1 MTRRSYKK
9 EKEEFEAKF
18 IRANKLNKKL
28 QENLEEVKQELET
41 KKNEYS
47 NLKKENIEKKEQI
60 KDFETSVDNL
70 TESNE
75 KLQEDFE
82 KKDQE
87 LQKINSEHNTL
98 KEDNQNNIDKIKELT
113 SEIDE
118 HNTKLMAVEF
128 EKVAKEYKN
137 AREKWLIISYIFFII
152 TSGILLYLYDS
163 SLSAGLTLAER
174 ITSGF
179 VGFFFIGVLAWMFKQ
194 FNFYRNLNVDMT
206 HRRNLAQTYHNI
218 LRSGEVEDEIKSAL
232 ATALI
237 RFLTSPPNTKEGKGI
252 FNDILNDKL
261 NK

>member
-1 MTRRSYKK
+1 MARRNYKK
-9 EKEEFEAKF
+9 EKEDLE
-18 IRANKLNKKL
+18 KKVQDLKNSHEKKVQNL
-28 QENLEEVKQELET
+28 QNSHEKEVQDLQNSNDLLQQDVEVLSTTFTEKE
-41 KKNEYS
+41 NEYN
-47 NLKKENIEKKEQI
+47 NLKQDVFDKEERIESLE
-60 KDFETSVDNL
+60 
-70 TESNE
+70 
-75 KLQEDFE
+75 
-82 KKDQE
+82 
-87 LQKINSEHNTL
+87 
-98 KEDNQNNIDKIKELT
+98 

-128 EKVAKEYKN
+128 EKVAKEYKD
-137 AREKWLIISYIFFII
+137 AREKWLIISYGFFTL
-152 TSGILLYLYDS
+152 TSVILLYLYNS
-163 SLSAGLTLAER
+163 SLSVELTLAER

-179 VGFFFIGVLAWMFKQ
+179 VSFFFIGVLAWMFKQ

-237 RFLTSPPNTKEGKGI
+237 KFLTSPPNTKEGKGI